1 MRSKTEGQDYT
12 SDLDS
17 RLERLP
23 LLLLSRH
30 SLLAHDATTPVS
42 PMLVMLVIVALLDRA
57 DELAQLRL
65 VLATHLRQ
73 RQHGRS
79 LLVDDGAEAR
89 LALDD
94 RVGDAHLA
102 AERGQEDNE
111 LDRVDVI
118 GDEDEG
124 GFLVLDE
131 RDDVI
136 EAVFH
141 GEGLLGG
148 IFFLLALL
156 DGRGFLEQ
164 ALFLLGFGLRA
175 VFVQELEGLRGGVA
189 VEGVLE
195 LGDCGW
201 DFEAHVEDLLLA
213 LEADVLWPFYHA
225 REVALGLD
233 VLADAEVAGA
243 LLEEGVLCLSALMSV
258 AMGCQV

>member
-1 MRSKTEGQDYT
+1 MCKHKGRL

-30 SLLAHDATTPVS
+30 SLLAHDATTPMS
-42 PMLVMLVIVALLDRA
+42 PMLIMLVIVALLDRA
-57 DELAQLRL
+57 DQLAQLRL
-65 VLATHLRQ
+65 VLAAHLRQ
-73 RQHGRS
+73 RKHGRS

-94 RVGDAHLA
+94 RIGDAHLA
-102 AERGQEDNE
+102 AERGEEDDE
-111 LDRVDVI
+111 LDRVDII

-131 RDDVI
+131 RDDVV
-136 EAVFH
+136 ETVFH
-141 GEGLLGG
+141 DVGLLGG
-148 IFFLLALL
+148 VFLLLALL
-156 DGRGFLEQ
+156 DGGSFLQ
-164 ALFLLGFGLRA
+164 KALFLLGFGFGA
-175 VFVQELEGLRGGVA
+175 VFVEELESLRGSVA

-195 LGDCGW
+195 LRDCGRY
-201 DFEAHVEDLLLA
+201 FEAHVEDLLLA

-225 REVALGLD
+225 GEVALGLD

-243 LLEEGVLCLSALMSV
+243 LFEEGILWLSAFMQL
-258 AMGCQV
+258 